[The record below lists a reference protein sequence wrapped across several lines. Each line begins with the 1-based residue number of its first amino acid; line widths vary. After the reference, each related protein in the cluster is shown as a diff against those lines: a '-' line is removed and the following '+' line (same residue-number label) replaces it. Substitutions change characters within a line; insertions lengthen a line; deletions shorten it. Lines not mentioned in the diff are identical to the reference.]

1 MNKTADYLKKSNFV
15 DEIGHFWVVT
25 KPTKNSEFIDIFF
38 RSSIPNLL
46 LNFKGGLKID
56 EIVLITKSELKARAK
71 ANELLPIKD

>member
-1 MNKTADYLKKSNFV
+1 MEKISEYLKQATFV

-25 KPTKNSEFIDIFF
+25 QPTKNSEFEDIFF

-56 EIVLITKSELKARAK
+56 EIVLITKSETKARTK